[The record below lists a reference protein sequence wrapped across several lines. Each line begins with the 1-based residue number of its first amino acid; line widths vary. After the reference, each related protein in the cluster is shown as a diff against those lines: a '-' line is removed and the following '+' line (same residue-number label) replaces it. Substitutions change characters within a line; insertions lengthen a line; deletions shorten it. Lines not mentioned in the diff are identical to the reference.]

1 MRTNIIARLGRA
13 NSWRII
19 LLSVIGAVLI
29 TNTVTSIV
37 SLIIW
42 KEIPAILII
51 LGTVNAT
58 LVPLVMVPIILKLA
72 RKTASL
78 EEFNQ
83 QLHDEIQERK
93 RVEAGLHERGSILEA
108 VTIAAEKF
116 LKTPDWRTNI
126 DVVLEQLG
134 KTIHATHVYFFEH
147 QVGAD
152 KKIVTSMRYEWTAPG
167 FPSDLKNP
175 SFQNKPISREG
186 VDSTDDV
193 LQQGEAFVAN
203 TSLFPVS
210 EKEKM
215 AALGVK
221 ALMEVPLFVN
231 GQWWGTIGFDD
242 MVQERKWSTDE
253 VDALKIAGG
262 ILSAAIQRQKAD
274 AERERIVTELE
285 IKNEELERFTYTVS
299 HDLKSP
305 LITIKGFLGF
315 IEEDTKNGNINR
327 LKADIRRISDA
338 TDKMQLL
345 LNDLLE
351 LSRVGRLMNQPQW
364 IPFEELARDAIE
376 LVSGGIRKGGIAV
389 HIQQNMPDVY
399 GDRQR
404 LLEVLQNLID
414 NAAKFMA
421 NQPNPRIEIKQTGEE
436 NGKPIFLVR
445 DNGIGIAPEH
455 HERVFGLFNKLDPNT
470 NGTGIGLAIVKRIV
484 EFHGGRIWVESE
496 MGKGSTFF
504 FTLPTTENH
513 AG

>member
-1 MRTNIIARLGRA
+1 MKIVQANIIARLGRA
-13 NSWRII
+13 SSWKII

-29 TNTVTSIV
+29 TDIVTSIV

-42 KEIPAILII
+42 KEIRAVLII

-58 LVPLVMVPIILKLA
+58 LVPLMMVPGILKFA
-72 RKTASL
+72 RKTANL

-83 QLHDEIQERK
+83 QLHEEIRERK

-108 VTIAAEKF
+108 VTVAAEKF

-134 KTIHATHVYFFEH
+134 KTIRATHVYFFEH
-147 QVGAD
+147 HLGAD

-167 FPSDLKNP
+167 FSSDLENP

-186 VDSTDDV
+186 VDSASDV
-193 LQQGEAFVAN
+193 LRRGEAFVAN
-203 TSLFPVS
+203 ASLFPVS

-215 AALGVK
+215 AVLGVK

-231 GQWWGTIGFDD
+231 GKWWGTIGFDD
-242 MVQERKWSTDE
+242 MAQERTWSADE

-262 ILSAAIQRQKAD
+262 ILSAAIQRQQAD
-274 AERERIVTELE
+274 AEREKIVAELE
-285 IKNEELERFTYTVS
+285 VKNQELERFTYTVS

-315 IEEDTKNGNINR
+315 IEEDTKSGNMNR
-327 LKADIRRISDA
+327 LKADIQRISDA
-338 TDKMQLL
+338 TDKMHLL

-351 LSRVGRLMNQPQW
+351 LSRVGRLMNQPQR
-364 IPFEELARDAIE
+364 IPFEELAQEAID
-376 LVSGGIRKGGIAV
+376 LVGGRIRKGGIAV
-389 HIQQNMPDVY
+389 HIQRDMPDVY

-421 NQPNPRIEIKQTGEE
+421 DQPNPRVEIKQTGVE

-455 HERVFGLFNKLDPNT
+455 HERVFGLFNKLDPNS

-484 EFHGGRIWVESE
+484 ELHGGRIWVQSE
-496 MGKGSTFF
+496 AGKGSTFF
-504 FTLPTTENH
+504 FTLPT
-513 AG
+513 GP